1 MPETVYRSD
10 EGAEAR
16 LLILIDALVAELHAG
31 SQAEAGMPAGLD
43 SALERDLGLDSLAR
57 VELLARVERAFNVRL
72 PETVLADVQTPRA
85 LLQALE
91 AAGPPTL
98 PESATQARDAAPVR
112 MSGTPDRVANLV
124 EVLNWHVAHHPERCH
139 VSFYR
144 QPDALDSLS
153 YGELADAASR
163 VAGGLRA
170 LGVQAGQCV
179 ALMLPS
185 GLDFFRCFFGILYA
199 GAVPVPIYPPAR
211 AAQVE
216 EHLRRQAGILS
227 NCEAPVLVAF
237 DTVLPLARMLTGLV
251 PGLRHLTT
259 AAALAAGPAAALRPL
274 QAGDTALVQYTSGST
289 GDPKGVVLSHAN
301 LLANI
306 RAWGGVIGL
315 DSTDVAV
322 SWLPLYH
329 DMGLIGAWLGSLYY
343 GCPLI
348 LLSPLD
354 FLARPERWLWA
365 IHRHRGTVTAAPNF
379 AFELCLRHL
388 ADRDLDG
395 LDLSSWR
402 MAANGAEP
410 VSPETMA
417 RFAAMFAPYGLRAE
431 ILTPMYG
438 LAECAVG
445 LAVSP
450 PGRGLRIDRVDRTAF
465 AADGCA
471 RPAAGEGAHTLPFVS
486 CGPPLPGHRLRIVG
500 PTGAELPE
508 RRVGR
513 LTFRGPSACAGYHR
527 NPEASR
533 SLFDG
538 DWLDS
543 GDYAYLADG
552 ELYIT
557 GRAKDLIIRGGR
569 NLYPYELEQ
578 AVGELSGVRKGC
590 VAAFGVA
597 DPHSGTEKLV
607 VVAETRMRDPAM
619 RRALVQAIVALG
631 ADLLEQPPD
640 EVVLAPPH
648 AVLKTSSGKIRRAA
662 VRARYLD
669 GSLMAAARA
678 PWLQVLR
685 LGLASI
691 TGRGRTALAR
701 LPAWAYGA
709 WAWGWF
715 GFLAGLA
722 VPAVALLPRLQAR
735 WAVSRRLAR
744 LLARLSGCRLDVAG
758 LHNLPSGPCVFVANH
773 ASYIDGIAVAAA
785 LPVPV
790 GFVAKAELRQNRSL
804 SLFFNRLGAHFVE
817 RLDARR
823 SVAEARSLAA
833 IAARWPPLL
842 FFAEGTFSG
851 EPGLRPFHL
860 GAFQVAAVARLP
872 VVPLALAGTRDVL
885 RDGSWLPRRGRIAI
899 TVCPPLLPE
908 GDGWHGVLALRDRA
922 RQAILE
928 YCGERLAR
936 A

>member
-1 MPETVYRSD
+1 MRLLALVDTLVGEVHAGVP
-10 EGAEAR
+10 AEAR
-16 LLILIDALVAELHAG
+16 VA
-31 SQAEAGMPAGLD
+31 AGLD

-57 VELLARVERAFNVRL
+57 VELLARVEQAFGVRL
-72 PETVLADVQTPRA
+72 PEETLASAETPRA
-85 LLQALE
+85 LLRALAAARPPSGAE
-91 AAGPPTL
+91 AA
-98 PESATQARDAAPVR
+98 QARDAAPLSAAGVPEHAA
-112 MSGTPDRVANLV
+112 SLV
-124 EVLNWHVAHHPERCH
+124 EVLQWHAARHAARRHVA
-139 VSFYR
+139 FYR
-144 QPDALDSLS
+144 QPDALDTLS
-153 YGELADAASR
+153 YGELADAAGR

-170 LGVQAGQCV
+170 LGVREGQCV

-185 GLDFFRCFFGILYA
+185 GLDFFRCFFGILCA
-199 GAVPVPIYPPAR
+199 GAVPVPMYPPAR
-211 AAQVE
+211 ATQVE
-216 EHLRRQAGILS
+216 EHLRRQAGILR
-227 NCEAPVLVAF
+227 NCEAPVLVTFEA
-237 DTVLPLARMLTGLV
+237 LRPLARMLTGLA
-251 PGLRHLTT
+251 PALRHLATP
-259 AAALAAGPAAALRPL
+259 AALAEGAAAEPRPPK
-274 QAGDTALVQYTSGST
+274 AGDTALLQYTSGST
-289 GDPKGVVLSHAN
+289 GDPKGAVLSHAN

-306 RAWGGVIGL
+306 RAWGGLIAL

-329 DMGLIGAWLGSLYY
+329 DMGLIGAWLGSLYH
-343 GCPLI
+343 GCPLV
-348 LLSPLD
+348 LMSPLD

-365 IHRHRGTVTAAPNF
+365 FHRHRGTVAAAPNF
-379 AFELCLRHL
+379 AYELCLRHL

-410 VSPETMA
+410 VNPDTMS
-417 RFAAMFAPYGLRAE
+417 RFAAAFARYGLRAE
-431 ILTPMYG
+431 ALTPMYG
-438 LAECAVG
+438 LAECTVG

-450 PGRGLRIDRVDRTAF
+450 PGRGLRIDRVDRAAF
-465 AADGCA
+465 EAGGRAQPAAADDA
-471 RPAAGEGAHTLPFVS
+471 RALRFVA
-486 CGPPLPGHRLRIVG
+486 CGPPLPGHRVRI
-500 PTGAELPE
+500 TGEAGEVLPE

-513 LTFRGPSACAGYHR
+513 LGFRGASACAGYHR
-527 NPEASR
+527 NPEADQG
-533 SLFDG
+533 LFDG
-538 DWLDS
+538 EWLDS

-552 ELYIT
+552 ELFIT

-578 AVGELSGVRKGC
+578 AVGELAGVRKGC

-597 DPHSGTEKLV
+597 DAQAGTEKLV
-607 VVAETRMRDPAM
+607 VVAETRERDPAA
-619 RRALVQAIVALG
+619 RRALVRRIVALG

-648 AVLKTSSGKIRRAA
+648 AVLKTSSGKIRRAE
-662 VRARYLD
+662 VRARYLAGHLD
-669 GSLMAAARA
+669 AAARA

-685 LGLASI
+685 LGLA
-691 TGRGRTALAR
+691 GAAGWLRDAAAR

-744 LLARLSGCRLDVAG
+744 LLARLSGCRIEVAG

-773 ASYIDGIAVAAA
+773 ASYIDGLAVAAA
-785 LPVPV
+785 LPQPV
-790 GFVAKAELRQNRSL
+790 GFVAKAELRQHRGL
-804 SLFFNRLGAHFVE
+804 GLFFNRLGAHFVE

-842 FFAEGTFSG
+842 FFAEGTFG
-851 EPGLRPFHL
+851 REPGLRPFHL
-860 GAFQVAAVARLP
+860 GAFQVAAAARVP
-872 VVPLALAGTRDVL
+872 VVPVALAGTREVL

-899 TVCPPLLPE
+899 TVCPPLQPE
-908 GDGWHGVLALRDRA
+908 GEGWHGVLALRDRA
-922 RQAILE
+922 RAAILE
-928 YCGERLAR
+928 YCGERTAR